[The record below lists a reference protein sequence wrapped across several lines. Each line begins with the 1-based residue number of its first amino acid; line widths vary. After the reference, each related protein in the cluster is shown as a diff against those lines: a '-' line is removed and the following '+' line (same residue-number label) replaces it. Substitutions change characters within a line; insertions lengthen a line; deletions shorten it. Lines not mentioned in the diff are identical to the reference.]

1 MAAAIAD
8 ATRRRAHGSDG
19 PCSFHLGPVPSLTY
33 REYAPP
39 SALRPYLVCAW
50 TLEIGAGTR
59 SLRQRILPDGCADI
73 VWIGGKAPI
82 VVGPMTR
89 SVLATSAAGTT
100 VVGLR
105 FRPEA
110 GARVLGVPGCELTDR
125 HVPLDQLWRSQA
137 VNEISERLLEQRSNV
152 RRVAVAQSLL
162 VSRRDLFAAPDP
174 VVQHA
179 LSLIGSVRRVPVETL
194 ADEIGISAR
203 QLRRRF
209 TASTGYSPKGFQR
222 ILRFQRL
229 LAIAKANPSA
239 RLDHLA
245 LLADYADQ
253 AHMTREVGQFA
264 SARPTAL
271 LGRVVSALALSDLL
285 TSPE

>member
-1 MAAAIAD
+1 M
-8 ATRRRAHGSDG
+8 
-19 PCSFHLGPVPSLTY
+19 
-33 REYAPP
+33 
-39 SALRPYLVCAW
+39 
-50 TLEIGAGTR
+50 
-59 SLRQRILPDGCADI
+59 
-73 VWIGGKAPI
+73 WIGEKEPI

-89 SVLATSAAGTT
+89 SVLSTSEAETR

-110 GARVLGVPGCELTDR
+110 GARVLGVPACELTDR
-125 HVPLDQLWRSQA
+125 HVALDQLWRSPA
-137 VNEISERLLEQRSNV
+137 VTEISERLLEPVSSI

-162 VSRRDLFAAPDP
+162 VSHRDLFAAPDP
-174 VVQHA
+174 VVQQA
-179 LSLIGSVRRVPVETL
+179 LSLVGAVRRVQVEKL

-229 LAIAKANPSA
+229 LAIAKANPST

-245 LLADYADQ
+245 LMAGYADQ

-264 SARPTAL
+264 GARPTAL
-271 LGRVVSALALSDLL
+271 LGRVVSALARSDLL

>member
-1 MAAAIAD
+1 M
-8 ATRRRAHGSDG
+8 
-19 PCSFHLGPVPSLTY
+19 PCSFHLGAAPSVIY

-50 TLEIGAGTR
+50 TLDIGAGHR

-73 VWIGGKAPI
+73 VWIGEKAPI

-89 SVLATSAAGTT
+89 SVPSTSEAETR

-110 GARVLGVPGCELTDR
+110 GARVLGVPAGELTDR
-125 HVPLDQLWRSQA
+125 HVPLDQLWRSDA
-137 VNEISERLLEQRSNV
+137 VDEISARLLEQRSSV
-152 RRVAVAQSLL
+152 RKVAVAQSLL
-162 VSRRDLFAAPDP
+162 ISRRDLFAAPDP
-174 VVQHA
+174 VVQQA
-179 LSLIGSVRRVPVETL
+179 LALIGAVRDVQVEKL

-209 TASTGYSPKGFQR
+209 TASTGYSPKAFQR

-229 LAIAKANPSA
+229 LAIANANPST

-245 LLADYADQ
+245 LMGGYADQ

-264 SARPTAL
+264 GARPTAL
-271 LGRVVSALALSDLL
+271 LGKVVSALALSDLL